1 MARVYDDPD
10 NQEIKLEENE
20 ELGSFEEEVSNP
32 EVEQDLQ
39 ANDEVTE
46 EPIEAKSEVPEKY
59 KDKSLEDIVRM
70 HQEAEKLL
78 GRQSSEVGDLR
89 KSVDELLRVKVD
101 EAAEEVEP
109 ELDFYD
115 DPRGS
120 VSRAVEGSETVK
132 QMKELLERQQQQDVL
147 GKIGAKHPNYEDTIK
162 DGKFID
168 WIKASA
174 VRTELLQRADNY
186 DFNAA
191 DELLSNWKGV
201 RGAVDKEE
209 SLNGLDRKQQVKAAS
224 TGGRGSGEPLTRK
237 IYKRSDIVNLKAF
250 YPEKFEKMS
259 DEIEKAYREGR
270 VK

>member
-10 NQEIKLEENE
+10 NQEVKLEENE

-59 KDKSLEDIVRM
+59 KD
-70 HQEAEKLL
+70 
-78 GRQSSEVGDLR
+78 
-89 KSVDELLRVKVD
+89 ELLRVKVD

-109 ELDFYD
+109 EVDWYE
-115 DPRGS
+115 DPQGS

-132 QMKELLERQQQQDVL
+132 QMKELLERQQQQDIL
-147 GKIGAKHPNYEDTIK
+147 GKIGAKHPDYQDTIK

-201 RGAVDKEE
+201 RGAVDK
-209 SLNGLDRKQQVKAAS
+209 SKNLNELDRKQQVKAAS

-259 DEIEKAYREGR
+259 DEIEKAYHEGR